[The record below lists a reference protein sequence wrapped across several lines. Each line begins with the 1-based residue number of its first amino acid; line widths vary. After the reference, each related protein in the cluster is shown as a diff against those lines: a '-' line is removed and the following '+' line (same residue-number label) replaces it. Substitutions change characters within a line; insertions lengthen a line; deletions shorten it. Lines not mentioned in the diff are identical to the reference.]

1 MEEEGRV
8 GFVPPLSLLKAYFF
22 LLLPLFYKMIFS
34 DK

>member
-22 LLLPLFYKMIFS
+22 LLLPSFQKTNIS